1 VKGTPHLQIY
11 AQLTKQRRLGAL
23 HREFPGAH
31 IEFSRGTP
39 EQVIAN
45 PTYTFFGGFC
55 CGKNT
60 GFLPDFIV
68 RITSV
73 RGESRPQ

>member
-1 VKGTPHLQIY
+1 MLLNSFGDEARTDTCTSHQA
-11 AQLTKQRRLGAL
+11 AQKIITNA
-23 HREFPGAH
+23 
-31 IEFSRGTP
+31 
-39 EQVIAN
+39 
-45 PTYTFFGGFC
+45 TYTFLGGFC

>member
-1 VKGTPHLQIY
+1 MLNSSGDEART
-11 AQLTKQRRLGAL
+11 QRHAL
-23 HREFPGAH
+23 HARLLKKIITNA
-31 IEFSRGTP
+31 
-39 EQVIAN
+39 
-45 PTYTFFGGFC
+45 TYTFFGGFC